1 MAIPKIFKKNKPI
14 EKASEII
21 DEKKQEKTKTSLKKE
36 LVAWSTLKNP
46 YISEKATELAK
57 ENKYIFKIFDNAN
70 KTRVKEAI
78 KEVYGADVV
87 SVNIVKVPRKKKR
100 LGRHQGWKKGFKK
113 AIVEIKKGQK
123 IDVYPS

>member
-14 EKASEII
+14 EQVSKIT

-70 KTRVKEAI
+70 KTRVKESI